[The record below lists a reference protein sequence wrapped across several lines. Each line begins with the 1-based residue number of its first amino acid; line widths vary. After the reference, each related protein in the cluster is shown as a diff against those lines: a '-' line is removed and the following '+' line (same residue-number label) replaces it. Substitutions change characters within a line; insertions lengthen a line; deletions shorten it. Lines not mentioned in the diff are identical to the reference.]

1 MNRSR
6 LAALLLFAVLTVPLW
21 AADDATDDPVHNA
34 VVLDKWKSDPGHY
47 ALLRHNAERFGSL
60 PREQQERMRRLDHDL
75 HECDPETQRHL
86 LVALERYAAW
96 LDQLPEAD
104 QKQILG
110 IADRKER
117 IKAIKA
123 KYEQQWFDHLPAKER
138 ERLKNQPD
146 DQRAAAMA
154 RMHHDDMM
162 RHEKWQHDLK
172 LRPDMR
178 PRSNKSNH

>member
-21 AADDATDDPVHNA
+21 AADDATDDPEHNIR
-34 VVLDKWKSDPGHY
+34 VLEKWKNDPDHY
-47 ALLRHNAERFGSL
+47 AHLRRNAERFAAL

-75 HECDPETQRHL
+75 HECDPETRRHL
-86 LVALERYAAW
+86 LETLERYAAW
-96 LDQLPEAD
+96 LDQLPDGE
-104 QKQILG
+104 QKQILS
-110 IADRKER
+110 ITDKQER

-123 KYEQQWFDHLPAKER
+123 KCEQQWLDHLPAKER

-154 RMHHDDMM
+154 RMRHDDMM
-162 RHEKWQHDLK
+162 RHEKWQRDLK
-172 LRPDMR
+172 LRPDGR
-178 PRSNKSNH
+178 PRSGKSNH